1 MNSTPNIPGAEAVV
15 AWFGR
20 WPSFHD
26 AEVVEAHFVRHGIS
40 QLRLHFWNT
49 RDEVDE
55 RGYYIL
61 DKHAIVTFLFEG
73 IEDMEIYGFNEQ
85 NVIFSLTVETEGDSF
100 LLTLDHCYGLA
111 GVIESQK
118 LSVRLEPGVP
128 EDRT

>member
-1 MNSTPNIPGAEAVV
+1 MNSIPNIPGADAVV
-15 AWFGR
+15 AWFGQ

-61 DKHAIVTFLFEG
+61 DKHAIVTFLLEG
-73 IEDMEIYGFNEQ
+73 IEDMDIYGFSRQ
-85 NVIFSLTVETEGDSF
+85 NVISSLTVEAEGSRF
-100 LLTLDHCYGLA
+100 LLTLGPCYGLA
-111 GVIESQK
+111 GVIEAKK
-118 LSVRLEPGVP
+118 LSVNIEPDTP
-128 EDRT
+128 NDRT